1 MISAWRTASFRTLPS
16 KALDHKG
23 GMRRCEC
30 LICATNPRK
39 LYMGFFVT
47 RSILPGAW
55 LVAPNP
61 TQAAAKAR
69 IVHAWL
75 TIARAPGARFFFI
88 SLSLSASSRPVR
100 STYAVVAST
109 RAVCVIIR
117 LVELSLAVMMLSAV
131 ARGAKFDQI
140 SLFLRFTIVGDSPT
154 YTDFSIVRSHSC
166 TQEVPLN

>member
-109 RAVCVIIR
+109 RAVCVSSS
-117 LVELSLAVMMLSAV
+117 VELSLAVMLSAV
-131 ARGAKFDQI
+131 ARGGRNLIKFHYFYGLQ
-140 SLFLRFTIVGDSPT
+140 L
-154 YTDFSIVRSHSC
+154 
-166 TQEVPLN
+166 